1 MPEESAMDEKI
12 SAFLTDVIPNEIP
25 KRRRRKLV
33 DELSCHIE
41 DKADA
46 FREIGYSDE
55 DSVSKALEAFAE
67 TDEIKNAICEKFD
80 ELYHEK
86 TLWAVIAGAAVA
98 VMNLL
103 SFPLD
108 IWINSADHNDD
119 PSTYSAA
126 VSFTFVLAVISLIV
140 FAKAKKY
147 NKMLLG
153 IACGVALTAIL
164 PIMNLYAQ
172 AAVFAVVRG
181 TRYLVNEYTPLF
193 IPNSVFVVFAEYY
206 TYLLVLPLVEI
217 AVCIVSAVRIKHGKT
232 TSQSAKRV
240 GKRFAVFSVCYA
252 CIAAF
257 LSYSVPAA
265 VRYENYPRPFDKN
278 AYMSYA
284 SERAFD
290 EIADC
295 GSVEECDKILRR
307 NGLITIDDFR
317 KKLGGALRKELDRQ
331 IKDFQIPESFIVY
344 VMHDS
349 YTADGNGFIFLKE
362 EDGRLTLKGVGST
375 CTLDDNIFN
384 SMPNGSNTSIKYE
397 TLSEF
402 FTSLK
407 KGQPEQEITE
417 KIENMGE
424 IYSIFRYGEN
434 MNSTAYRVYF
444 RDASHPDDCTT
455 DFYEAAADLIFT
467 DGKLA
472 SGKMLVSK
480 SYEKFSPDDGI
491 RTVYE
496 TLPVEEVTVPR

>member
-1 MPEESAMDEKI
+1 MDEKI

-41 DKADA
+41 DRADA

-417 KIENMGE
+417 QIENMGE

>member
-1 MPEESAMDEKI
+1 MDEKI

>member
-1 MPEESAMDEKI
+1 MDEKI

-375 CTLDDNIFN
+375 CTLDDNILN

>member
-1 MPEESAMDEKI
+1 MDEKI

-317 KKLGGALRKELDRQ
+317 KKLGGALQKELDRQ

-491 RTVYE
+491 KTVYE

>member
-1 MPEESAMDEKI
+1 MDEKI

-472 SGKMLVSK
+472 SGKMLVLK

>member
-1 MPEESAMDEKI
+1 MDEKI
-12 SAFLTDVIPNEIP
+12 SAFLTDVIPKEIP

-349 YTADGNGFIFLKE
+349 YTAAGNGFIFLKE

>member
-1 MPEESAMDEKI
+1 MDDRI
-12 SAFLTDVIPNEIP
+12 TQFLHTVIPQDIP
-25 KRRRRKLV
+25 KKKKAQV
-33 DELSCHIE
+33 EAELACHIE
-41 DKADA
+41 DKAEHFKDLG
-46 FREIGYSDE
+46 FSDE
-55 DSVSKALEAFAE
+55 DSLKKSFEAFAE
-67 TDEIKNAICEKFD
+67 TDEIKNTICEKFD

-86 TLWAVIAGAAVA
+86 TLWAVLAGAAVA

-108 IWINSADHNDD
+108 IWIDSADHNDD

-164 PIMNLYAQ
+164 PIMNVYAQ
-172 AAVFAVVRG
+172 AAVYAIVRG

-193 IPNSVFVVFAEYY
+193 IPNSAFVVFAEFY

-232 TSQSAKRV
+232 TAQTAKRV
-240 GKRFAVFSVCYA
+240 GKRFAVFAVCYS

-278 AYMSYA
+278 AYMSYT
-284 SERAFD
+284 SESAFN

-295 GSVEECDKILRR
+295 GSVEECDKILRE

-331 IKDFQIPESFIVY
+331 IKDFNIPESFIVY

-362 EDGRLTLKGVGST
+362 EGGKVTLKGVGST
-375 CTLDDNIFN
+375 CALDDNIFN

-397 TLSEF
+397 ALSEF

-407 KGQPEQEITE
+407 KGQPEQEIAE
-417 KIENMGE
+417 KIESIGE

-444 RDASHPDDCTT
+444 RDASHPDDYTT

-472 SGKMLVSK
+472 SGRMLVSK
-480 SYEKFSPDDGI
+480 SYEKLSPDDGI

-496 TLPVEEVTVPR
+496 TLPVEEVTVPD

>member
-1 MPEESAMDEKI
+1 MDEKI

-455 DFYEAAADLIFT
+455 DFYEAAA
-467 DGKLA
+467 
-472 SGKMLVSK
+472 
-480 SYEKFSPDDGI
+480 
-491 RTVYE
+491 
-496 TLPVEEVTVPR
+496 

>member
-1 MPEESAMDEKI
+1 MDEKI

-41 DKADA
+41 DRADA

-480 SYEKFSPDDGI
+480 SYEKFSPDGGI